1 MRVEVSEAAAEQIRA
16 RGGVLYI
23 WSDNSGFL
31 RHGSTAPTFVN
42 EWVDYPL
49 RGIEVKIGTHL
60 TGVKLWRIEVRRFP
74 WRRLEVSSN
83 SVPSYGDSGISG
95 VF

>member
-1 MRVEVSEAAAEQIRA
+1 
-16 RGGVLYI
+16 VLYV

-31 RHGSTAPTFVN
+31 RHGPAAPAFVN
-42 EWVDYPL
+42 EWVDCPL
-49 RGIEVKIGTHL
+49 RGIEVKIGTYL
-60 TGVKLWRIEVRRFP
+60 TGVTLWRIEVRRFP

-83 SVPSYGDSGISG
+83 SIPGHGDSGIPA